1 MLEVFLIVAAW
12 YVIGCV
18 VIADAC
24 TKQLEVTRYT
34 AVPLPVIFTAVVL
47 CWPRVVYLMKKEAKA

>member
-1 MLEVFLIVAAW
+1 MIEILLVLAAW

-18 VIADAC
+18 VIADAS
-24 TKQLEVTRYT
+24 TRPVEVKGSTN
-34 AVPLPVIFTAVVL
+34 VPLPVIFTAVVL